1 MSNISIPGQKPKYRE
16 IFKDGIYRINP
27 VTAQVL
33 GICSA
38 LAVTNRVDNAIV
50 MGVALIFV
58 ITLTNLIV
66 SV

>member
-16 IFKDGIYRINP
+16 IFKDGIYRVNP

-38 LAVTNRVDNAIV
+38 LAVTTKLDTTLT
-50 MGVALIFV
+50 MCVAVIFV
-58 ITLTNLIV
+58 VAFSIE
-66 SV
+66 